1 MRSVVRYIWEKREFP
16 KLNKI
21 TPVYT
26 GWVKK
31 DFVVVFLG
39 IKKNFNTLLCFG
51 SSSSCLAPPQSIN
64 FLCFTINMMRM
75 REPMYMQKVASRSS
89 PFKLIRD
96 LLSFKGV
103 E

>member
-1 MRSVVRYIWEKREFP
+1 MLDTFGKKESP

-31 DFVVVFLG
+31 DFLVVFLG
-39 IKKNFNTLLCFG
+39 IKKNFNTLIYFRCSTSCFA
-51 SSSSCLAPPQSIN
+51 SPQSIN
-64 FLCFTINMMRM
+64 SLCFTINMVRM
-75 REPMYMQKVASRSS
+75 REHMYLQKVASRSS
-89 PFKLIRD
+89 PSKLIRD

-103 E
+103 K